1 MLKFD
6 TTTTLRGLRESRVD
20 QYEQMKDDDLRSVVD
35 LIKSYC
41 TVCFVFVTFKRDPK
55 GGGTRRRRRTLVGNR
70 EALQS
75 SG

>member
-6 TTTTLRGLRESRVD
+6 TTTTLRGLRERESRVD

-41 TVCFVFVTFKRDPK
+41 TVCFVFVTFKRGGR
-55 GGGTRRRRRTLVGNR
+55 GGGRYFDWAGHRA
-70 EALQS
+70 ALPS